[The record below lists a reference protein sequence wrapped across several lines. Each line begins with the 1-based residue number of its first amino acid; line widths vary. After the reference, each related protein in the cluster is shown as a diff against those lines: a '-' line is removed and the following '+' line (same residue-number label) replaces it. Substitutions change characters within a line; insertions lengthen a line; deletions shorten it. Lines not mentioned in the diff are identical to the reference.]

1 MTFKIVVIC
10 FSLGSKLFSWKKVN
24 AINFTMA
31 ENERKIEKVEN
42 LKLVENLVKKY
53 LLQESNR
60 KLYQRKLS

>member
-1 MTFKIVVIC
+1 
-10 FSLGSKLFSWKKVN
+10 
-24 AINFTMA
+24 MA